1 MKKISVYRIVDR
13 RFVRFI
19 YLHSDAT
26 APQIAMAV
34 RGVMG
39 VNPALTYF
47 WEVADVVP
55 PEGVPR

>member
-1 MKKISVYRIVDR
+1 MKKISVYRTADR

-19 YLHSDAT
+19 YLHTDAT
-26 APQIAMAV
+26 VLQIALAV
-34 RGVMG
+34 RNVMG
-39 VNPALTYF
+39 PNPSAFYF